1 MLRYMNDDANM
12 FESGAEALIN
22 TVNCV
27 GVMGGGIAY
36 QFKMRYPLM
45 YQDYRAKCELKL
57 LKPGGVY
64 VYALDEDKYTPRF
77 IFNVATKDNP
87 RNPSEY
93 VWVEEA
99 CMNLRKLVE
108 YRKIESVALP
118 ALGCGLGGLDFKKV
132 LPFYENFLGPSKCEF
147 EVYFPK

>member
-1 MLRYMNDDANM
+1 MDADADM

-64 VYALDEDKYTPRF
+64 MYALDDYNPHL
-77 IFNVATKDNP
+77 ILNVATKDNP

-93 VWVEEA
+93 VWIEEA
-99 CMNLRKLVE
+99 CIGLRVIVE
-108 YRKIESVALP
+108 KKGIRSVALP

-132 LPFYENFLGPSKCEF
+132 LPFYENFLGPSNCEF

>member
-1 MLRYMNDDANM
+1 MDDDADM
-12 FESGAEALIN
+12 FQSGAEALIN

-27 GVMGGGIAY
+27 GVMGGGIAAE
-36 QFKMRYPLM
+36 FKRLYPLM
-45 YQDYRAKCELKL
+45 YQDYRTKCGLKL

-64 VYALDEDKYTPRF
+64 MYALDTYSPDL
-77 IFNVATKDNP
+77 IINVATKYHYA
-87 RNPSEY
+87 NPSEY

-118 ALGCGLGGLDFKKV
+118 ALGCGLGGLDFKRV
-132 LPFYENFLGPSKCEF
+132 LPFYENFLGPSKCKF